1 MEGKKELLGMWI
13 SEHEGSKFWL
23 SVLTELK
30 NRGLKSIYIACV
42 DGLTGFPD
50 AIKTVF
56 SKTKVQ
62 LCIVHLLR
70 NSFKY
75 VSYKERKEVAS
86 DLKRIY
92 QSVTAEAAE
101 REVEEFARKWDK
113 KYSSISGM
121 WRRNWVNIVPFF
133 DYPEEIRRVIYTT
146 NAIESLNSVIRKAI
160 NNRKIFPSDNSVF
173 KVVNLTIER
182 AARKWTMPIRD
193 WKAALNWFAL
203 ENSVL

>member
-23 SVLTELK
+23 LVLTELK
-30 NRGLKSIYIACV
+30 NRGVKSIYIACV
-42 DGLTGFPD
+42 DGLTGFPE

-56 SKTKVQ
+56 PKTKVQ
-62 LCIVHLLR
+62 LCIVHILR

-75 VSYKERKEVAS
+75 VSYKDRKEVSS

-92 QSVTAEAAE
+92 KSVTSEGAEKE
-101 REVEEFARKWDK
+101 LDDFAHKWDK
-113 KYSSISGM
+113 KYPSISGM

-133 DYPEEIRRVIYTT
+133 DYPEEVRKVIYTT

-160 NNRKIFPSDNSVF
+160 NNRKIFPDDSSVF
-173 KVVNLTIER
+173 KVVYLAIEQ
-182 AARKWTMPIRD
+182 ASRKWTMPVRD
-193 WKAALNWFAL
+193 WKTALNRFIL
-203 ENSVL
+203 ENGIE